1 MHLYPDNTL
10 QNYKT
15 EVSLTGEFVGQWEV
29 GMASLTYP
37 GMWYNVS
44 EVDTACYVFMNDAS
58 IRECKLP
65 TGRYLRMEGLLMALN
80 KTLNST
86 IPGGLDFFDLTYD
99 DLTRKVTYKMGK
111 RNDTA
116 EMVDHPKVLG
126 STFSKNV
133 TSILGFEDFWDRDIY
148 PDHLHAQNMLN
159 PLALSDQYFTGT
171 YVADLNRGIHSLYVY
186 SDIVEPCPVGDTRA
200 PLLRIVPIGN
210 MVTQKNTSS
219 LSQMTQSFSRIHYHP
234 LAHRRVAT
242 IEIDIK
248 DSRGRPVPFERGEV
262 VVTLHVR
269 KVKRLL

>member
-86 IPGGLDFFDLTYD
+86 IPGGLDFFEPEKSLIKWVNGMIRQRLSTIQKFLDQL
-99 DLTRKVTYKMGK
+99 LAKM
-111 RNDTA
+111 
-116 EMVDHPKVLG
+116 
-126 STFSKNV
+126 
-133 TSILGFEDFWDRDIY
+133 
-148 PDHLHAQNMLN
+148 
-159 PLALSDQYFTGT
+159 
-171 YVADLNRGIHSLYVY
+171 
-186 SDIVEPCPVGDTRA
+186 
-200 PLLRIVPIGN
+200 
-210 MVTQKNTSS
+210 
-219 LSQMTQSFSRIHYHP
+219 
-234 LAHRRVAT
+234 
-242 IEIDIK
+242 
-248 DSRGRPVPFERGEV
+248 
-262 VVTLHVR
+262 
-269 KVKRLL
+269 